1 MVCFF
6 LILHCDR
13 VGSHFVE
20 QFKSEKNTRTRK
32 FGGHATRVPSLAGE
46 FYLFLFNWIL
56 LIAVVWHFV
65 TSTLKAQE
73 LRGGIG
79 QDSYLAIEKLARGI
93 LDLEKTN
100 KQPTNGLLK
109 KVSLSKAKLLL

>member
-1 MVCFF
+1 M
-6 LILHCDR
+6 
-13 VGSHFVE
+13 
-20 QFKSEKNTRTRK
+20 
-32 FGGHATRVPSLAGE
+32 
-46 FYLFLFNWIL
+46 
-56 LIAVVWHFV
+56 

-79 QDSYLAIEKLARGI
+79 QDSYLAIEKLARGN

-109 KVSLSKAKLLL
+109 KASLSKAKLLM